1 MIQTGLFD
9 SIWSKVLTDA
19 ELGLRDGWP
28 FRDYFLNP
36 FANLRKSLGKVERL
50 RIKSLGFRAGF
61 THEGLGP
68 GFARSRVLT
77 VGAGLRA

>member
-36 FANLRKSLGKVERL
+36 FANLRQSLGKVERL
-50 RIKSLGFRAGF
+50 RI
-61 THEGLGP
+61 
-68 GFARSRVLT
+68 SR
-77 VGAGLRA
+77 